1 MGETVFAA
9 ATSHTAQ
16 MIRSKDLLDEAQ
28 SRDIYGAWKTL
39 SARLEAARP
48 DAIVVAASEHFK
60 TFHLDNMPAF
70 SVGLGDK
77 TRAWGEG
84 GVPKY
89 EIPLHGALAETI
101 LAGLLGE
108 GFDVAYSRDMPL
120 DHGFACPL
128 HFLTPKMNVP
138 VVPIFVN
145 CFAPPLPAMGRC
157 HALGEAIARVVAKT
171 GAASRVAVVGT
182 GGLSHWLPAPRFGA
196 AANDDDRQMIASMT
210 HAGDDDTYLKILY
223 RRIGQMVE
231 DGTARVNEEFD
242 RIVMDALA
250 AGKAASLAKRGTD
263 WVEEHGGNGGQDI
276 RNWIFAAG
284 AAGDRPATTV
294 AYHPV
299 TRWVTGIGFVQFR
312 M

>member
-1 MGETVFAA
+1 MGEIVYAA
-9 ATSHTAQ
+9 AVSHTAQ
-16 MIRSKDLLDEAQ
+16 MIRSKNLLDERQ
-28 SRDIYGAWKTL
+28 SHDIYGAWEAL
-39 SARLEAARP
+39 SAALEAARP
-48 DAIVVAASEHFK
+48 DALVVAASEHFK

-89 EIPLHGALAETI
+89 EIPLHGALSEAI
-101 LAGLLGE
+101 LAGLLDE

-128 HFLTPKMNVP
+128 HFLTPKMNLP

-157 HALGEAIARVVAKT
+157 HALGAALARVVAKSR
-171 GAASRVAVVGT
+171 AAARVAVVGT

-196 AANDDDRQMIASMT
+196 GADAEDERMIAAMT
-210 HAGDDDTYLKILY
+210 HAGDDDAYLQIIY
-223 RRIGQMVE
+223 RRIARMVE
-231 DGTARVNEEFD
+231 DGTARVNEKFD
-242 RIVMDALA
+242 RTVMDALA
-250 AGKAASLAKRGTD
+250 DGHAAALAERGTA
-263 WVEEHGGNGGQDI
+263 WVEEHGGNGGQEI

-284 AAGDRPATTV
+284 AAGDRPAATV

-299 TRWVTGIGFVQFR
+299 TRWVTGIGFMQWR
-312 M
+312 L